1 MGRFHMPAHNL
12 DPKKDSMH
20 HPDLRHHARDR
31 IVAAEVMKLDLHEAE
46 LHATRGEPG
55 VIETRKPR
63 RAVLGPTKRALACT
77 SRRSPTP
84 KRVPLERM
92 VEKRADAMRRAGQ
105 MPEDGALYRCRCGT
119 SFTAAVTSCVACP
132 SCGTGQPW

>member
-1 MGRFHMPAHNL
+1 
-12 DPKKDSMH
+12 MH

-63 RAVLGPTKRALACT
+63 RAVLGSSKRALACT
-77 SRRSPTP
+77 SPRSPTP
-84 KRVPLERM
+84 NRVPLER
-92 VEKRADAMRRAGQ
+92 VARTRAEAMRRAGRT
-105 MPEDGALYRCRCGT
+105 PEDAALYRCHCGI
-119 SFTAAVTSCVACP
+119 SFTAAVTTCVTCP
-132 SCGTGQPW
+132 SCDTGQAW